1 MSQPAQTTVLQAAQV
16 PESPITVPV
25 RFDAEQL
32 ISKAIDKNLPVEAL
46 ERLLAMRERLK
57 AESAREAFHAALSEF
72 QASCPVIPKDC
83 TAKVTSQRGNYTYHY
98 ADLATIGRTIGPLLK
113 GCRLSFR
120 FDTEFQDD
128 PPALIVRAIIS
139 HAEGHSESS
148 EFRSPIDAGAR
159 MNVIQQSGS
168 ALTYGKRYALCNALG
183 ILTGDEDD
191 DGQSHRPPAERPSMP
206 PKTSAPPKAPPA
218 HINKSQVQR
227 LGAMIRNLGLDAER
241 VRDWCKAKWNVERA
255 EDLTYDQW
263 KVLVGINEQPG
274 KLHAFRKQLDQQPLT
289 EAQLE
294 QVAKWLEGS
303 ELVFEDIAAP
313 MGYADLREVPQGK
326 WGEVTDTVTRMRRVE
341 RQVQWDALPEEEKR
355 RRTTCLEGQY
365 HQAQEQAG
373 RSGTRGT

>member
-1 MSQPAQTTVLQAAQV
+1 MNQTAPTILQPAQDQPVSL
-16 PESPITVPV
+16 PV
-25 RFDAEQL
+25 RLDAEQL
-32 ISKAIDKNLPVEAL
+32 IAKAIDKNLPVEAL

-57 AESAREAFHAALSEF
+57 AECAREAFHAALSEF

-83 TAKVTSQRGNYTYHY
+83 TAKVVSDKGTYTYHY

-120 FDTEFQDD
+120 FDTEFQDN

-139 HAEGHSESS
+139 HAEGHSEVS
-148 EFRSPIDAGAR
+148 EFRSPIDGKAR

-183 ILTGDEDD
+183 ILTGEDD
-191 DGQSHRPPAERPSMP
+191 NDGRGQRPPADKPRPP
-206 PKTSAPPKAPPA
+206 QTAPPPKAPPA
-218 HINKSQVQR
+218 TINKSQVQR
-227 LGAMIRNLGLDAER
+227 LSATIRNLGLDAGR

-263 KVLVGINEQPG
+263 KALVGINEQPG
-274 KLHAFRKQLDQQPLT
+274 KLHAFREQLDKQPLT

-294 QVAKWLEGS
+294 QVAKWLEDS
-303 ELVFEDIAAP
+303 EIHFGQIAGELNYP
-313 MGYADLREVPQGK
+313 SLEEVPQGK
-326 WGEVTDTVTRMRRVE
+326 WEEVSETINRLRRVE
-341 RQVQWDALPEEEKR
+341 QQAQWNALPDDEKR
-355 RRTTCLEGQY
+355 FRAAQAESTY
-365 HQAQEQAG
+365 HRAEYEAG